1 MLEMTEKHRGR
12 REEQMTLRAWGAAVL
27 RPYEGAR
34 SGAQARRGHD
44 VSWCYEESATGDT
57 SGTSV
62 GAGVRERRVCLAQA
76 GTG

>member
-1 MLEMTEKHRGR
+1 MLETTEKHRGR

-44 VSWCYEESATGDT
+44 VSCSYEENPPL
-57 SGTSV
+57 GTQAALV
-62 GAGVRERRVCLAQA
+62 LVLACA
-76 GTG
+76 EDAPA

>member
-44 VSWCYEESATGDT
+44 VSCSYEENPPL
-57 SGTSV
+57 GTQAALV
-62 GAGVRERRVCLAQA
+62 LVLACA
-76 GTG
+76 EDAPA

>member
-1 MLEMTEKHRGR
+1 MLETTEKHRGR

-44 VSWCYEESATGDT
+44 VSCSYEENPPL
-57 SGTSV
+57 GTQAALV
-62 GAGVRERRVCLAQA
+62 LVLARA
-76 GTG
+76 EDAPA